1 MPWKIVKQT
10 DPERWCIFKED
21 ADGNPT
27 GKTLGCHDTSK
38 EAKDQLAALYANEP
52 EARGIVARL
61 WQSIKSLFDA
71 ELAPEPEPERALA
84 MQDVY
89 QQVGALLY
97 AQESEGAYLWLN
109 DIYDDAGQRFAVVS
123 MGGKLYR
130 APLMIDG
137 TTVTMGALQEVEA
150 QFAPVRSRI
159 SVIRQADGKH
169 RWFIVAGSAVLNRV
183 GEIDSRALYDSFV
196 ANAQTAGYPTLRYY
210 HDSRL
215 DFGQADWT
223 AREENTY
230 LASGLLNEEHPL
242 AQAFVDA
249 IETGRGTWGASV
261 GFSANEPPNKIEIGA
276 GVTIPVYTSGVNS
289 EISVLPENR
298 AASWFTNVT
307 EVTRMRKEIKDSLVT
322 LFGDEERAKQFID
335 GVDATNRAIADAG
348 LITRDDASTSSA
360 TSSATEVVS
369 AETAQ
374 AETTEPTPAA
384 EPAPAFVLDDAAI
397 AAIAE
402 KVKSL
407 MPVFDPAPLLAQLTT
422 LGQQLAT
429 VTARAA
435 ALEQSDDAKRK
446 QWLADQPARAA
457 TTVTYRPR
465 QEKADDAKE
474 PSLAD
479 RAAATLASMPKVQ

>member
-1 MPWKIVKQT
+1 MTAIEKLW
-10 DPERWCIFKED
+10 
-21 ADGNPT
+21 
-27 GKTLGCHDTSK
+27 
-38 EAKDQLAALYANEP
+38 
-52 EARGIVARL
+52 RGIKA
-61 WQSIKSLFDA
+61 LFDA
-71 ELAPEPEPERALA
+71 ELTPEPERALA

-89 QQVGALLY
+89 QQVGALLM
-97 AQESEGAYLWLN
+97 AGASEDAYPWLN

-137 TTVTMGALQEVEA
+137 TTVTMGTLQEVEA

-169 RWFIVAGSAVLNRV
+169 RWFIVAGTSVLNRV

-223 AREENTY
+223 ARDENNY
-230 LASGLLNEEHPL
+230 LASGLLDEEHPL
-242 AQAFVDA
+242 AIAFVDA
-249 IETGRGTWGASV
+249 IENGRGTWGASV
-261 GFSANEPPNKIEIGA
+261 GFSADKPPNKIEIGA

-307 EVTRMRKEIKDSLVT
+307 AEVTRMRKEIADSLVT
-322 LFGDEERAKQFID
+322 LFGDEERAKAFID

-348 LITRDDASTSSA
+348 LITRDDTVV
-360 TSSATEVVS
+360 EVAS

-374 AETTEPTPAA
+374 AATTEPTQAA
-384 EPAPAFVLDDAAI
+384 EPAPAFVLDEGALAAL
-397 AAIAE
+397 AA
-402 KVKSL
+402 KVAAL
-407 MPVFDPAPLLAQLTT
+407 IPAFDPAPLLAQLTT
-422 LGQQLAT
+422 FGQQLAT

-435 ALEQSDDAKRK
+435 ALEQTDDAKRK

-465 QEKADDAKE
+465 QEAASDAKE
-474 PSLAD
+474 LSLAD
-479 RAAATLASMPKVQ
+479 RAAATLASMPVPKPR

>member
-1 MPWKIVKQT
+1 MTAIEKLWKSVK
-10 DPERWCIFKED
+10 
-21 ADGNPT
+21 A
-27 GKTLGCHDTSK
+27 
-38 EAKDQLAALYANEP
+38 
-52 EARGIVARL
+52 
-61 WQSIKSLFDA
+61 LFDA
-71 ELAPEPEPERALA
+71 ELTPEPERALS

-89 QQVGALLY
+89 QQVGSLLM
-97 AQESEGAYLWLN
+97 AGASEDAYPWLN

-137 TTVTMGALQEVEA
+137 TTVTMGSLQEVEA

-215 DFGQADWT
+215 DFGRADWT
-223 AREENTY
+223 ARDDNTY
-230 LASGLLNEEHPL
+230 LASGLLDEEHPL
-242 AQAFVDA
+242 AKAFVDA

-307 EVTRMRKEIKDSLVT
+307 AEVTRMRKDIADSLVT
-322 LFGDEERAKQFID
+322 LFGDEERAKAFID

-348 LITRDDASTSSA
+348 LITRED
-360 TSSATEVVS
+360 TEVAS

-374 AETTEPTPAA
+374 AATTEPTPAA
-384 EPAPAFVLDDAAI
+384 EPAAPFVLDEGALAAL
-397 AAIAE
+397 AA
-402 KVKSL
+402 KVAAL
-407 MPVFDPAPLLAQLTT
+407 IPAFDPAPLLAQLAT
-422 LGQQLAT
+422 LGTQLAT

-435 ALEQSDDAKRK
+435 ALEQTDDAKRK

-465 QEKADDAKE
+465 QEKADDAPE

-479 RAAATLASMPKVQ
+479 RAAATLASMPTPKRQ